1 MTNQEIVQRLWN
13 ECNVLRDDGITYQ
26 DYVTELTYILF
37 LKMSKEQGQEEG
49 IPTQYRWDEL
59 KAKEGLELKN
69 FYKQMLLDLGN
80 AQKTPNPKVN
90 AIYKDASTSIDEPA
104 NLEKII
110 KDIDEL
116 DWFSAREEGLGN
128 LYEGLLE
135 KNANETKSGA
145 GQYFTPRPLINMM
158 VRMVRPEPGERLCD
172 PAAGTF
178 GFMVAANDYLKKQT
192 DDYFDLSDEEQQ
204 FQRHEA
210 FSGMELV
217 PTTHRLALMN
227 EYLHD
232 IDGRL
237 EQGDSLSAAGKWM
250 KDFDV
255 ILTNPPFGT
264 KKGGERATRDDLTY
278 ASSNKQLN
286 FLEVIYNALNRKG
299 TARAAVVVPDNVLFA
314 DGVGEQIR
322 RDLMNKCNLHTIL
335 RLPSGIFYAQ
345 GVQTNVLFFDRGT
358 TDQDNTQDVWI
369 YDMRH
374 KMRTFGKRAPL
385 NEKDFA
391 EFEKLYCPD
400 NRTERKET
408 YDAKTNPEGRWR
420 RFTKED
426 IEGRPNTS
434 LDISWMTDEEEAD
447 SRSLSEILTAMQEK
461 SKEIARAVAVLSQEL
476 AEVDQDD

>member
-158 VRMVRPEPGERLCD
+158 VRMVAPEPGERLCD

-178 GFMVAANDYLKKQT
+178 GFMVAANDYLKKKT

-204 FQRHEA
+204 FQRHKA

-237 EQGDSLSAAGKWM
+237 EQGDSLLAAGKWM

-374 KMRTFGKRAPL
+374 KMRTFGKRSPL

-408 YDAKTNPEGRWR
+408 YDAETNPEGRWR

-461 SKEIARAVAVLSQEL
+461 SEEIARAVAVLSQEL

>member
-80 AQKTPNPKVN
+80 APKTPNLKVN

-110 KDIDEL
+110 EDIDEL

-158 VRMVRPEPGERLCD
+158 VRMVRPKPGERLCD

-299 TARAAVVVPDNVLFA
+299 TARAAVVVPDNILFA

>member
-158 VRMVRPEPGERLCD
+158 VRMVAPEPGERLCD

-299 TARAAVVVPDNVLFA
+299 TARAAVVVPDNILFA

>member
-158 VRMVRPEPGERLCD
+158 VRMVAPKPGERLCD

-408 YDAKTNPEGRWR
+408 YDAETNPEGRWR

-461 SKEIARAVAVLSQEL
+461 SEEIARAVAVLSQEL

>member
-158 VRMVRPEPGERLCD
+158 VRMVAPEPGERLCD

-178 GFMVAANDYLKKQT
+178 GFMVAANDYLKKKT

-204 FQRHEA
+204 FQRHKA

-374 KMRTFGKRAPL
+374 KMRTFGKRSPL

-408 YDAKTNPEGRWR
+408 YDAETNPEGRWR
-420 RFTKED
+420 RHTKED

-461 SKEIARAVAVLSQEL
+461 SEEIARAVAVLSQEL

>member
-158 VRMVRPEPGERLCD
+158 VRMVAPEPGERLCD

-178 GFMVAANDYLKKQT
+178 GFMVAANDYLKKKT

-204 FQRHEA
+204 FQRHKA

-374 KMRTFGKRAPL
+374 KMRTFGKRSPL

-408 YDAKTNPEGRWR
+408 YDAETNPEGRWR

-461 SKEIARAVAVLSQEL
+461 SEEIARAVAVLSQEL

>member
-178 GFMVAANDYLKKQT
+178 GFMVAANDYLKRQT
-192 DDYFDLSDEEQQ
+192 DDYFDLSDEEQK

-408 YDAKTNPEGRWR
+408 YDAETNPEGRWR

-426 IEGRPNTS
+426 IEGRPNTR

-461 SKEIARAVAVLSQEL
+461 SEEIARAVAVLSQEL

>member
-135 KNANETKSGA
+135 QNANETKSGA

-408 YDAKTNPEGRWR
+408 YDAETNPEGRWR

-461 SKEIARAVAVLSQEL
+461 SEEIARAVAVLSQEL

>member
-158 VRMVRPEPGERLCD
+158 VRMVAPEPGERLCD

-178 GFMVAANDYLKKQT
+178 GFMVAANDYLKKKT

-204 FQRHEA
+204 FQRHKA

-374 KMRTFGKRAPL
+374 KMRTFGKRSPL

-391 EFEKLYCPD
+391 EFEKMYCPD

-408 YDAKTNPEGRWR
+408 YDAETNPEGRWR

-461 SKEIARAVAVLSQEL
+461 SEEIARAVAVLSQEL

>member
-158 VRMVRPEPGERLCD
+158 VRMVAPEPGERLCD

-314 DGVGEQIR
+314 DGVGEHIR

-408 YDAKTNPEGRWR
+408 YDAENNPEGRWR

-461 SKEIARAVAVLSQEL
+461 SEEIARAVAVLSQEL